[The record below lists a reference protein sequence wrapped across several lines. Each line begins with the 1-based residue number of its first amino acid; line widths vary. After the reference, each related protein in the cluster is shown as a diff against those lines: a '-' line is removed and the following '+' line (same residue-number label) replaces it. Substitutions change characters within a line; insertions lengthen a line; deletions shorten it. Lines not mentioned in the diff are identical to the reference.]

1 MENIDIKEIP
11 DAPFF
16 PAVNFKSETGICEIK
31 GESYMEE
38 TFKFYSPLIDWLKR
52 YIEEGN
58 TSITFNFKLTYFN
71 TSSSRQILD
80 IIETLKKYQQ
90 DGGDVKI
97 MWHYDPD
104 DPDMCDEVEDF
115 KIETGMDIE
124 LIPLYSED

>member
-1 MENIDIKEIP
+1 MENIKIQEIP

-16 PAVNFKSETGICEIK
+16 PSVNFDVQTGTCEIK

-38 TFKFYSPLIDWLKR
+38 TYKFYSPLIDWLKR
-52 YIEEGN
+52 YIEEIN
-58 TSITFNFKLTYFN
+58 KTLTFNFKLTYFN

-80 IIETLKKYQQ
+80 IIDTLKKFKQE
-90 DGGDVKI
+90 GGVVNI
-97 MWHYDPD
+97 NWFYDPD

-124 LIPLYSED
+124 LKPLEEV